1 MLDQAQK
8 LRQLAEQQRKDN
20 VETKSS
26 NEPKDSISKP
36 RIITVTS
43 GKGGVGK
50 SNFVVNL
57 AIALQKMDKK
67 VLIFDAD
74 IGLGNDDVL
83 MGFLPKYNVYDV
95 IFGGKKIEEVLVE
108 GPFGVKLLPGGTGV
122 SKMEQM
128 TDKQRDSFLAKL
140 SCLDNLDYVLMDTG
154 AGVNRDVLGFISC
167 CEELILI
174 TTPEPTSL
182 TDAYSLLKAVSHFK
196 IKDNAKVIVN
206 RSMDTREGENTF
218 NKFNGAVKKF
228 LNIELQYLGQL
239 SDDRKLVQAVR
250 KQQPFLISYP
260 NSDVAKEIGY
270 IASKIVGLETDK
282 KGNSVQDFFKKIF
295 NIFS

>member
-8 LRQLAEQQRKDN
+8 LRQLVEQQNKD
-20 VETKSS
+20 S
-26 NEPKDSISKP
+26 NEQRENISRPK
-36 RIITVTS
+36 IITVTS

-57 AIALQKMDKK
+57 SIALQKMGKK

-74 IGLGNDDVL
+74 MGLGNDDVL
-83 MGFLPKYNVYDV
+83 MGFLPKFNVYDV
-95 IFGGKKIEEVLVE
+95 IFGSKKIEEVIVE

-122 SKMEQM
+122 SKIEQM
-128 TDKQRDSFLAKL
+128 TDKQRDGFLVKL
-140 SCLDNLDYVLMDTG
+140 TCLEDLDYIIMDTG

-167 CEELILI
+167 CEELIVI

-196 IKDNAKVIVN
+196 IRDNAKVIVN
-206 RSMDTREGENTF
+206 RTIESKEGEITF
-218 NKFNGAVKKF
+218 NKFNNAVSKF
-228 LNIELQYLGQL
+228 LNIDLQYLGYL
-239 SDDRKLVQAVR
+239 SDDKKLVQAVR

-260 NSDVAKEIGY
+260 NSDVAKDLNY
-270 IASKIVGLETDK
+270 IAGKIIGLETGK
-282 KGNSVQDFFKKIF
+282 RGSSVQDFFKKIF